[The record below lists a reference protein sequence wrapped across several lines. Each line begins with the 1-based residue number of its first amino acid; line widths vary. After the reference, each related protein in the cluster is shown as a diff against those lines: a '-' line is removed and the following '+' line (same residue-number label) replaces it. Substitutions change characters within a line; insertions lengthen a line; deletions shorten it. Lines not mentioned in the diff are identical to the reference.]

1 MNDNTLVAAG
11 GQSLVYATGV
21 AFIGNR
27 DEDST
32 NKPKTTFQVPKNVQA
47 GESESQGDES
57 KGTDKHFSLQTSDL
71 ASIHTI
77 GQFLAFKIDG

>member
-11 GQSLVYATGV
+11 GHSLVYAAGV

-32 NKPKTTFQVPKNVQA
+32 NKPKTTFQVPKNNLA
-47 GESESQGDES
+47 GENESQGDDS
-57 KGTDKHFSLQTSDL
+57 NGTEKHLSLQTNDL
-71 ASIHTI
+71 TCVHTI
-77 GQFLAFKIDG
+77 GQFLAFKIEG